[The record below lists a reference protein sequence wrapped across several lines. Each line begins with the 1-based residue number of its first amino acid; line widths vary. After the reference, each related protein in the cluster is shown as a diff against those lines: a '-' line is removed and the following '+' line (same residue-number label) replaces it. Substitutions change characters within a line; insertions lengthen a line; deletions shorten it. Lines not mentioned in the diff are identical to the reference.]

1 MENKNSNQ
9 SSNPF
14 KAGYIGVVGLP
25 NVGKSTLV
33 NHLTR
38 AKVCITSNKP
48 QTTRKN
54 IMGVLTLNQSQF
66 VFIDSPGFIQAE
78 AGLNS
83 FLESEWRKVIEDV
96 DTLVFVISMDS
107 KKESFER
114 SLDMIDTVNKNKI
127 AILTK
132 TDLNLPQRELIV
144 EDALRER
151 GVPFFKSRR
160 KGKSESLEVTDGFL
174 EALDESLPFV
184 DGFYYDSEIYTTQ
197 TLREL
202 SSEVIL
208 ENVFR
213 YLSDELPY
221 ETGVQ
226 IIDFKE
232 EPRIYKIYGEI
243 IVSRERYKKII
254 VGKGGETIKRIGTL
268 SRKALEAEFGTK
280 VFLDLRVKC
289 KEAWNKNNKALKE
302 LGYEEIR

>member
-1 MENKNSNQ
+1 MSEEKL
-9 SSNPF
+9 

-54 IMGVLTLNQSQF
+54 IMGVMTKGNSQF
-66 VFIDSPGFIQAE
+66 VFVDSPGFIQAE

-83 FLESEWRKVIEDV
+83 FLESEWRKVIDDV
-96 DTLVFVISMDS
+96 DTLIFVISMDS

-114 SLDMIDTVNKNKI
+114 TLEMIDTVPKNKI
-127 AILTK
+127 ALLTK
-132 TDLNLPQRELIV
+132 TDLNMPEREIIV
-144 EDALRER
+144 EHALRDR
-151 GVPFFKSRR
+151 NIPLFKSKR
-160 KGKSESLEVTDGFL
+160 KGKSESLDITPGFL
-174 EALDESLPFV
+174 EALEMSLPEV
-184 DGFYYDSEIYTTQ
+184 EGFYYDSEIYTTQ
-197 TLREL
+197 SLREL
-202 SSEVIL
+202 SSEIVL

-213 YLSDELPY
+213 FLNNELPY

-226 IIDFKE
+226 VMDFKE
-232 EPRIYKIYGEI
+232 EPNIYKIYAEI

-254 VGKGGETIKRIGTL
+254 VGKGGESIKRIGTL
-268 SRKALEAEFGTK
+268 SRKSLESEFGMK

-289 KEAWNKNNKALKE
+289 KEGWNKNNKSLKE
-302 LGYEEIR
+302 LGYAENR

>member
-1 MENKNSNQ
+1 VNKQ
-9 SSNPF
+9 IK

-54 IMGVLTLNQSQF
+54 IMGVLTKENAQF
-66 VFIDSPGFIQAE
+66 VFVDSPGFIQAE

-114 SLDMIDTVNKNKI
+114 SLEMMDTVTKNKI
-127 AILTK
+127 ALLTK
-132 TDLNLPQRELIV
+132 TDLNMPEREIIV
-144 EDALRER
+144 EQALRDR
-151 GVPFFKSRR
+151 GVPLFKSKR
-160 KGKSESLEVTDGFL
+160 KGKTESLDITPGFL
-174 EALDESLPFV
+174 QKLEASLPKV
-184 DGFYYDSEIYTTQ
+184 EDFYYDEEIYTTQ
-197 TLREL
+197 SLRDL
-202 SSEVIL
+202 SSEIVL

-213 YLSDELPY
+213 FLNNELPY

-226 IIDFKE
+226 ILDFKE
-232 EPRIYKIYGEI
+232 EPQIYKIYAEV

-268 SRKALEAEFGTK
+268 SRKSLESEFGMK

-289 KEAWNKNNKALKE
+289 KEGWNKKNKNLKE
-302 LGYEEIR
+302 LGYAESR

>member
-1 MENKNSNQ
+1 MSDQKL
-9 SSNPF
+9 

-54 IMGVLTLNQSQF
+54 IMGVMTKDKSQF
-66 VFIDSPGFIQAE
+66 VFVDSPGFIQAE

-83 FLESEWRKVIEDV
+83 FLESEWRKVIDDV
-96 DTLVFVISMDS
+96 DTLIFVISMDS

-114 SLDMIDTVNKNKI
+114 TLEMIDTVSKNKI
-127 AILTK
+127 ALLTK
-132 TDLNLPQRELIV
+132 TDLNLPEREIIV
-144 EDALRER
+144 EHALRDR
-151 GVPFFKSRR
+151 GIPLFKSKR
-160 KGKSESLEVTDGFL
+160 KGKSESLDITPGFL
-174 EALDESLPFV
+174 DALEESLPEV
-184 DGFYYDSEIYTTQ
+184 EAFYYDSEIYTTQ
-197 TLREL
+197 SLREL
-202 SSEVIL
+202 SSEIVL

-213 YLSDELPY
+213 FLNNELPY

-232 EPRIYKIYGEI
+232 EPNIYKIYAEI

-254 VGKGGETIKRIGTL
+254 VGKGGESIKRIGTL
-268 SRKALEAEFGTK
+268 SRKSLESEFGMK

-289 KEAWNKNNKALKE
+289 KEGWNKNNKNLKE
-302 LGYEEIR
+302 LGYAEVR

>member
-1 MENKNSNQ
+1 MENKNTEN
-9 SSNPF
+9 SSSL

-54 IMGVLTLNQSQF
+54 IMGVLTQKNSQF
-66 VFIDSPGFIQAE
+66 VFVDSPGFIQAE

-114 SLDMIDTVNKNKI
+114 TLDMIDTVDKNKV

-132 TDLNLPQRELIV
+132 TDLDFPQREMIV
-144 EDALRER
+144 EGALRER

-160 KGKSESLEVTDGFL
+160 KGKSESLEITEGFL
-174 EALDESLPFV
+174 EKLDEGLPQV
-184 DGFYYDSEIYTTQ
+184 EGFYYDSEIYTTQ

-213 YLSDELPY
+213 YLNNELPY

-226 IIDFKE
+226 VIEFKE
-232 EPRIYKIYGEI
+232 EPRIYKVYAEI

-268 SRKALEAEFGTK
+268 SRKALETEFGMK

-302 LGYEEIR
+302 LGYAEVR

>member
-1 MENKNSNQ
+1 MSDKKL
-9 SSNPF
+9 

-54 IMGVLTLNQSQF
+54 IMGVMTKDNSQF
-66 VFIDSPGFIQAE
+66 VFVDSPGFIQAE

-114 SLDMIDTVNKNKI
+114 TLEMIDTVPKNKI
-127 AILTK
+127 ALLTK
-132 TDLNLPQRELIV
+132 TDLNMPEREIIV
-144 EDALRER
+144 EHALRDR
-151 GVPFFKSRR
+151 GIPLFKSKR
-160 KGKSESLEVTDGFL
+160 KGKSESLDITPGFL
-174 EALDESLPFV
+174 EALDKSLPEV
-184 DGFYYDSEIYTTQ
+184 EGFYYDSEIYTTQ
-197 TLREL
+197 SLREL
-202 SSEVIL
+202 SSEIVL

-213 YLSDELPY
+213 FLNNELPY

-226 IIDFKE
+226 IIDFIE
-232 EPRIYKIYGEI
+232 EANIYKIYAEI

-254 VGKGGETIKRIGTL
+254 VGKGGESIKRIGTL
-268 SRKALEAEFGTK
+268 SRKSLEAEFGMK

-289 KEAWNKNNKALKE
+289 KEGWNKNNKNLKE
-302 LGYEEIR
+302 LGYAEVR

>member
-1 MENKNSNQ
+1 MSENKL
-9 SSNPF
+9 

-54 IMGVLTLNQSQF
+54 IMGVMTKGDSQF
-66 VFIDSPGFIQAE
+66 VFVDSPGFIQAE

-83 FLESEWRKVIEDV
+83 FLESEWRKVIDDV

-114 SLDMIDTVNKNKI
+114 TLEMIDTVPKNKI
-127 AILTK
+127 ALLTK
-132 TDLNLPQRELIV
+132 TDLNLPEREIIV
-144 EDALRER
+144 EHALRDR
-151 GVPFFKSRR
+151 GIPLYKSKR
-160 KGKSESLEVTDGFL
+160 KGKSESLDITPGFL
-174 EALDESLPFV
+174 DALEKSLPEV
-184 DGFYYDSEIYTTQ
+184 EAFYYDSEIYTTQ
-197 TLREL
+197 SLREL
-202 SSEVIL
+202 SSEIVL

-213 YLSDELPY
+213 FLNNELPY

-232 EPRIYKIYGEI
+232 EPNIYKIYAEI

-254 VGKGGETIKRIGTL
+254 VGKGGESIKRIGTL
-268 SRKALEAEFGTK
+268 SRKSLESEFGMK

-289 KEAWNKNNKALKE
+289 KEGWNKNNKNLKE
-302 LGYEEIR
+302 LGYAEVR